1 MSFFY
6 SSFYLLAGIVLLYLG
21 ADYLV
26 KGSAN
31 VARIFGVKPLIVGLT
46 IVAFGTSM
54 PEFMVS
60 MFGVLHNA
68 PDISVG
74 NIIGSNIANIG
85 LILGIAGLIAPITL
99 KHDHVRQ
106 QLLILLAGTLIF
118 CLFAYNGISRLEGV
132 LFLIIII
139 IYVIY
144 LIRSSQKDKVREK
157 VSETD
162 TSVFRNILY
171 IIGGIIGLVIGS
183 RGIILGATDIAEYFG
198 ISQIVIG
205 MTIVAVGTSLP
216 ELAASI
222 MAQVKNES
230 DISIGNII
238 GSNLFNMFFVAGGAA
253 TVKGLPIDI
262 SIYSFEV
269 PFMLLFTLLLFPVI
283 FISKGI
289 KRIHAAGF
297 LILYILF
304 TIISYMWR

>member
-253 TVKGLPIDI
+253 TVKG
-262 SIYSFEV
+262 
-269 PFMLLFTLLLFPVI
+269 
-283 FISKGI
+283 
-289 KRIHAAGF
+289 
-297 LILYILF
+297 
-304 TIISYMWR
+304 